1 MIIGLAVWLTN
12 YYAAISTLA
21 SILGLLLVFR
31 VYGLQINSAYKIS
44 WIILILMFPIMG
56 ACLYL
61 MFGRTGALGS
71 MRKWFDKVHAAY
83 VHLLPQDDITS
94 YTEEE
99 VKAISYGL
107 NSGVNFI
114 ATIHS
119 SSPFEL
125 KNKVIFKALQEL
137 NGFSS
142 VVMLKNI
149 GTPCTVDSII
159 SMKEIG
165 K

>member
-1 MIIGLAVWLTN
+1 MYKKTD
-12 YYAAISTLA
+12 AIEHSVRNMA
-21 SILGLLLVFR
+21 
-31 VYGLQINSAYKIS
+31 
-44 WIILILMFPIMG
+44 P
-56 ACLYL
+56 
-61 MFGRTGALGS
+61 
-71 MRKWFDKVHAAY
+71 DY
-83 VHLLPQDDITS
+83 VVCDEIV
-94 YTEEE
+94 TEEE

-125 KNKVIFKALQEL
+125 KNKVIFKELQEL
-137 NGFSS
+137 NSFSS

-159 SMKEIG
+159 SMKEFG